1 MNSQNKI
8 SSRVLVVFIILF
20 SVFSETTYSAATA
33 KTSQTITFGAVP
45 SLVANGTASVTATA
59 TSGLGVTFKSLT
71 TTICRLTGS
80 TVSAV
85 AAGTCKIA
93 GNQSGSSTYKAAK
106 QVTQNI
112 VIAKL
117 SQTISYGDVSGILVK
132 ANATLS
138 FSSSSGLPVSLKSL
152 TATICSI
159 SGSKVIG
166 KKSGACKIAGNVAA
180 NKIYNAAT
188 QVIQQIT
195 VSDPIKTSQTITFG
209 IAPSI
214 VVGRKGTVSA
224 TATSNLPVTL
234 TSTTATIC
242 SISGTTVT
250 GKVAGTCTIAAN
262 QAGYISYS
270 AAAQV
275 TQQITVSDPVKT
287 SQTITFGTA
296 PSIVVGG
303 TGAVSV
309 EATSNLPVTLTST
322 TSTICSISGT
332 TVTGIAIGTCTIAAN
347 QAGNSSYS
355 AAAEVTQS
363 IAISSATD
371 SLALQVPGVA
381 TGKYSKMTLMA
392 PADITA
398 LNEPKSFWPTGSS
411 LLAKLSP

>member
-1 MNSQNKI
+1 M
-8 SSRVLVVFIILF
+8 
-20 SVFSETTYSAATA
+20 
-33 KTSQTITFGAVP
+33 
-45 SLVANGTASVTATA
+45 
-59 TSGLGVTFKSLT
+59 
-71 TTICRLTGS
+71 
-80 TVSAV
+80 
-85 AAGTCKIA
+85 
-93 GNQSGSSTYKAAK
+93 
-106 QVTQNI
+106 
-112 VIAKL
+112 
-117 SQTISYGDVSGILVK
+117 
-132 ANATLS
+132 
-138 FSSSSGLPVSLKSL
+138 
-152 TATICSI
+152 
-159 SGSKVIG
+159 
-166 KKSGACKIAGNVAA
+166 AA

-224 TATSNLPVTL
+224 TATSNLPITL